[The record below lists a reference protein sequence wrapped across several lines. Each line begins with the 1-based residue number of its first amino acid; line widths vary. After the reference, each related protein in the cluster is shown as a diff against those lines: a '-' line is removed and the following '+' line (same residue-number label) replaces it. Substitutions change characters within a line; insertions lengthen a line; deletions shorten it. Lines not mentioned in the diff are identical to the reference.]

1 MNPAMHFGSLSALRG
16 RKIFQI
22 RKFRFSRRRYGAL
35 CSACAPS
42 SQHIPA
48 SIPRLGPFARPVGR
62 QFARPEQLMRR
73 KSTLTDALQ
82 FAWLHL
88 DTGAVCRENGT
99 SGDAPFASALE
110 LRGAVSIAVTDTV
123 QRRANKRTV
132 AAVSETQPF
141 ASSGRGRSA
150 ASAAML

>member
-1 MNPAMHFGSLSALRG
+1 
-16 RKIFQI
+16 
-22 RKFRFSRRRYGAL
+22 
-35 CSACAPS
+35 
-42 SQHIPA
+42 
-48 SIPRLGPFARPVGR
+48 
-62 QFARPEQLMRR
+62 MRR